1 MNVYEMARHYASS
14 GGGSSN
20 QSSGNGNGNECSEQS
35 TGMVDA
41 ILAQI
46 SKLDNVPNLNL
57 IDKGQVI
64 VNFKDKPIQITQDIF
79 FKIMSIDVNEG
90 NKVSSIKLSL
100 MSNTLSAAELG
111 TYVKNVYQDYLQEIK
126 NSLGNNIYFF
136 DQKSKDSQPP
146 HMPTTTDAAS
156 IDTHK
161 RMRINTAPKHL
172 NFTMTPFYSNKQ
184 FSNIY
189 GDEIRAIESRLRF
202 FIQRRDWYDSK
213 GIPYQLG
220 FLLSGIP
227 GAGKTSVIRAIANLT
242 KRHIINVNF
251 ANITTATQLK
261 NLFYSD
267 KIQVFN
273 DSSLDS
279 IQSYF
284 IPIQQRI
291 YVIEELDG
299 NGDIVKQRC
308 DESTPQNV
316 VNDELTLQEIL
327 TVLDGTMEIPGRIVI
342 MTTNHPE
349 ILDRALIR
357 PGRIDVKVHF
367 DYASVNLIVDM
378 FGAYMDDVLPDE
390 YHARLPDKKL
400 SPAEVGQVLFRHF
413 GSNNYS
419 NIVHDLIDTANCKL
433 QTANKTDVERKP
445 DVNIEH
451 SKQPQPPAYPIVET
465 VVEQSQSQSQ
475 SQSPTDPIV
484 ETIVEQPQS
493 PADPIV
499 ETGLLADPFVGKPHG
514 HTNES
519 IRWVRKMEKVIDKS
533 PMFSDTM
540 DTLDTMDL
548 QGSHKLLY
556 SNLLQVM

>member
-1 MNVYEMARHYASS
+1 
-14 GGGSSN
+14 
-20 QSSGNGNGNECSEQS
+20 
-35 TGMVDA
+35 
-41 ILAQI
+41 
-46 SKLDNVPNLNL
+46 
-57 IDKGQVI
+57 
-64 VNFKDKPIQITQDIF
+64 
-79 FKIMSIDVNEG
+79 
-90 NKVSSIKLSL
+90 

-299 NGDIVKQRC
+299 NGAIVKQRS
-308 DESTPQNV
+308 DDSTPQNV

-367 DYASVNLIVDM
+367 DYASVNLIVEM

-413 GSNNYS
+413 ESKNYS
-419 NIVHDLIDTANCKL
+419 NIVHDLIETANCKLQTVNCKL
-433 QTANKTDVERKP
+433 QTANKIDVERKP
-445 DVNIEH
+445 DV
-451 SKQPQPPAYPIVET
+451 KQPQSPADPIVET
-465 VVEQSQSQSQ
+465 V
-475 SQSPTDPIV
+475 
-484 ETIVEQPQS
+484 VEQPQS

-499 ETGLLADPFVGKPHG
+499 EQPPCDTGLLSDPFVGKPLG

-519 IRWVRKMEKVIDKS
+519 IRWIRKMEKVIDKS

-548 QGSHKLLY
+548 QGWG
-556 SNLLQVM
+556 SNLLPVM